1 MVWYTWL
8 NKEYL
13 KIILIIACILF
24 VCTTIYLIIDILCE
38 NRLSKRDKAY
48 IRNFSSAFDE
58 TNDLKLT
65 LSKMLTM
72 YGKKTKEYK
81 AITKAL
87 NYLQNSI
94 YGDYETAAFYIEDAL
109 YNKKIHETHQI
120 AIQISIK
127 KLSHFSLTDKQSEN
141 M

>member
-1 MVWYTWL
+1 MVWY

-13 KIILIIACILF
+13 KIILLIFCIIF
-24 VCTTIYLIIDILCE
+24 VCTAVYLIVDILRE
-38 NRLSKRDKAY
+38 NRLTKRDKTY

-65 LSKMLTM
+65 LKKLLTM
-72 YGKKTKEYK
+72 YGERTREYK
-81 AITKAL
+81 AIKKAL
-87 NYLQNSI
+87 DYLQNSI
-94 YGDYETAAFYIEDAL
+94 YGDYETAAFFIEEAL

-120 AIQISIK
+120 AIQVSIQ
-127 KLSHFSLTDKQSEN
+127 KLSQFSLTDKQSEN

>member
-1 MVWYTWL
+1 MVWY

-13 KIILIIACILF
+13 KIILLIFCIIF
-24 VCTTIYLIIDILCE
+24 VCTAVYLIVDILRE
-38 NRLSKRDKAY
+38 NRLTKRDKTY

-65 LSKMLTM
+65 LKKLLTM
-72 YGKKTKEYK
+72 YGERTREYK
-81 AITKAL
+81 AIKKAWD
-87 NYLQNSI
+87 YLQNSI
-94 YGDYETAAFYIEDAL
+94 YGDYETAAFFIEDAL

-120 AIQISIK
+120 AIQVSIQ
-127 KLSHFSLTDKQSEN
+127 KLSQFSLTDKQSEN

>member
-1 MVWYTWL
+1 MVWY

-13 KIILIIACILF
+13 KIILLIFCIIF
-24 VCTTIYLIIDILCE
+24 VCTAVYLIVDILRE
-38 NRLSKRDKAY
+38 NRLTKRDKTY

-58 TNDLKLT
+58 TDDLKLT
-65 LSKMLTM
+65 LKKLLTM
-72 YGKKTKEYK
+72 YGERTREYK
-81 AITKAL
+81 AIKKAL

-94 YGDYETAAFYIEDAL
+94 YGDYETAAFFIEEAL

-120 AIQISIK
+120 AIQVSIQ
-127 KLSHFSLTDKQSEN
+127 KLSQFSLTDKQSEN

>member
-1 MVWYTWL
+1 MVWY

-13 KIILIIACILF
+13 KIILLISCIIF
-24 VCTTIYLIIDILCE
+24 VCTAVYLIIDILRE
-38 NRLSKRDKAY
+38 NRLTKRDKTY
-48 IRNFSSAFDE
+48 IRNFSTAFEE

-65 LSKMLTM
+65 LIKMLTM
-72 YGKKTKEYK
+72 YGERTREYK
-81 AITKAL
+81 AIKKAL
-87 NYLQNSI
+87 DYIQNSI
-94 YGDYETAAFYIEDAL
+94 YGDYETATFFIEDAL

>member
-1 MVWYTWL
+1 MVWY

-13 KIILIIACILF
+13 KIILLIFCIIF
-24 VCTTIYLIIDILCE
+24 VCTAVYLIIDILRE
-38 NRLSKRDKAY
+38 NRLTKRDKTY

-58 TNDLKLT
+58 TDDLKLT
-65 LSKMLTM
+65 LKKLLTM
-72 YGKKTKEYK
+72 YGERTREYK
-81 AITKAL
+81 AIKKAL

-94 YGDYETAAFYIEDAL
+94 YGDYETAAFFIEDAL

-120 AIQISIK
+120 AIQVSIQ
-127 KLSHFSLTDKQSEN
+127 KLSQFSLTDKQSEN